1 MSARQRSERGFT
13 LVEMLV
19 ALSIFAVIA
28 SIGVG
33 LLRASVNT
41 QDAVQDRLG
50 AMGAVN
56 RLRAIM
62 ANDLAQATLRPARG
76 PDGGTV
82 PAFRGDAQGF
92 AFVHR
97 GRAAVD
103 ADGIPAVQRVEYRL
117 TDGEWRRASAVRTD
131 GVAVGEGD
139 ALARDVTSV
148 TLRYR
153 DARGAW
159 RPVWTSQPEQV
170 LPTAVELSLTR
181 GRRAPLVL
189 RFQTGPV
196 LVPQAPET
204 QP

>member
-1 MSARQRSERGFT
+1 MKQRGFT

-28 SIGVG
+28 SVGVG
-33 LLRASVNT
+33 LLRASINT

-56 RLRAIM
+56 RLRSVM
-62 ANDLAQATLRPARG
+62 ANDLAQATLRRARG
-76 PDGGTV
+76 PDGNSLA
-82 PAFRGDAQGF
+82 AFQGDAQGF

-97 GRAAVD
+97 GRSAVD
-103 ADGIPAVQRVEYRL
+103 ADGVPAVQRVEYRL
-117 TDGEWRRASAVRTD
+117 ANGEWQRASAARTD
-131 GVAVGEGD
+131 GVALAEGD
-139 ALARDVTSV
+139 ALARDVTNIV
-148 TLRYR
+148 LRYR
-153 DARGAW
+153 DARGIW
-159 RPVWTSQPEQV
+159 QPSWSSEAEQR

-181 GRRAPLVL
+181 GNRAPLLL

-196 LVPQAPET
+196 LAPLPPAES

>member
-1 MSARQRSERGFT
+1 MTSAHANERGFT

-41 QDAVQDRLG
+41 QGAVQDRLG

-56 RLRAIM
+56 RLRSIM
-62 ANDLAQATLRPARG
+62 ANDLAQAALRPARG
-76 PDGGTV
+76 PDGAML
-82 PAFRGDAQGF
+82 PAFRGDAQGY

-97 GRAAVD
+97 GRGAVD

-117 TDGEWRRASAVRTD
+117 TAGEWRRASALRTD
-131 GVAVGEGD
+131 GMALGEGD
-139 ALARDVTSV
+139 ALAREVGMVTV
-148 TLRYR
+148 RYR
-153 DARGAW
+153 DARGEW
-159 RPVWTSQPEQV
+159 QPSWDSDEQQRLPV
-170 LPTAVELSLTR
+170 AVEVALTR
-181 GRRAPLVL
+181 GNRAPLL
-189 RFQTGPV
+189 MRFQTGPV
-196 LVPQAPET
+196 LPPPAPET